1 MKSFSMFLFVAA
13 AFCVGRFC
21 PSLIAEEIEYRSPDG
36 RFALRISDDLK
47 LDLIETSGKILVDLG
62 TLYVEPETSLR
73 EETILVWSADSKW
86 AAYATR
92 GPGYRSGSTVV
103 YHWNGVA
110 FEEVRLPANLP
121 EPKFDTGKVK
131 RKGYAIVPLRWL
143 KPGELE
149 LSNELSGFGRD
160 DGKKYTAKI
169 VITVQLTAPHASV
182 KKMGKTETKISD

>member
-1 MKSFSMFLFVAA
+1 MKTVSILLFLAS
-13 AFCVGRFC
+13 AFCVALFC
-21 PSLIAEEIEYRSPDG
+21 PSLIAEEIKCASPDG

-62 TLYVEPETSLR
+62 KLYVERETSLR
-73 EETILVWSADSKW
+73 EETILVWSANSKW

-92 GPGYRSGSTVV
+92 GPGDRSGNTTV
-103 YHWNGVA
+103 YYWNGVA

-121 EPKFDTGKVK
+121 EPKVDSSEVK
-131 RKGYAIVPLRWL
+131 LKGYAIQPLKWL

-160 DGKKYTAKI
+160 DGKKYTANI
-169 VITVQLTAPHASV
+169 VITVQLTVPHASV
-182 KKMGKTETKISD
+182 KKVGKTKTTVE

>member
-1 MKSFSMFLFVAA
+1 MKIKRTSLFIAS
-13 AFCVGRFC
+13 AFCVAHFC
-21 PSLIAEEIEYRSPDG
+21 PSLIAEEIKYPSPDG

-47 LDLIETSGKILVDLG
+47 IDLIETSGMNLVDLG
-62 TLYVEPETSLR
+62 RLYVEPETSLR

-92 GPGYRSGSTVV
+92 GPGYRSGNTTV
-103 YHWNGVA
+103 YYWNGVA

-121 EPKFDTGKVK
+121 EPKLDTSKVK
-131 RKGYAIVPLRWL
+131 RKGYAVVPLRWL
-143 KPGELE
+143 NPGELE

-182 KKMGKTETKISD
+182 KKVGKTKTTVE

>member
-1 MKSFSMFLFVAA
+1 MKTVSMFLFVTS
-13 AFCVGRFC
+13 AFCVAHFC
-21 PSLIAEEIEYRSPDG
+21 PSLIAEEIKYPSPDG

-62 TLYVEPETSLR
+62 KLYVERETSLR
-73 EETILVWSADSKW
+73 EETILVWSANSKW

-92 GPGYRSGSTVV
+92 GPGYRSSNTTV
-103 YHWNGVA
+103 YYWNGVA

-121 EPKFDTGKVK
+121 EPKVDSSEVK
-131 RKGYAIVPLRWL
+131 LKGYAIQPLKWL

-169 VITVQLTAPHASV
+169 VITVQLTVPHASV
-182 KKMGKTETKISD
+182 KKVGKTKTTVE

>member
-1 MKSFSMFLFVAA
+1 MKIERTFLFIAS
-13 AFCVGRFC
+13 AFCVAHFC
-21 PSLIAEEIEYRSPDG
+21 PSLIAEEIKYQSPDG

-47 LDLIETSGKILVDLG
+47 IDLIETSGKILVDLG
-62 TLYVEPETSLR
+62 RLYVEPETSLR

-86 AAYATR
+86 AAYGTR
-92 GPGYRSGSTVV
+92 GPGYRSGNTTV
-103 YHWNGVA
+103 YYWNGVA

-121 EPKFDTGKVK
+121 EPKLDTSKVK
-131 RKGYAIVPLRWL
+131 LKGYAVVPLRWL

-160 DGKKYTAKI
+160 DGKKYTAEI

-182 KKMGKTETKISD
+182 KKVGKTKTTVE